1 VRQEECFLI
10 FFVAFLPLLILEHFI
25 PSLWNF
31 HSSPVQV
38 RRLVLTIIGTM
49 VFLDDVEQSYLLSI
63 NGTKACQQK
72 RALVHLVTDEH
83 TVIKVIEKA
92 NVNFERSTTIALN
105 T

>member
-1 VRQEECFLI
+1 
-10 FFVAFLPLLILEHFI
+10 
-25 PSLWNF
+25 
-31 HSSPVQV
+31 
-38 RRLVLTIIGTM
+38 M

-63 NGTKACQQK
+63 NGTKACQK